1 MAGNPADERFRPPD
15 PPLGTGN
22 PIVQSKIHEVAEES
36 LSTSSQATVEAEIDA
51 SRHNLGKGNNISSQ
65 GDAIRRIEEQMEIE
79 KIASQQS
86 MQVAAKS
93 IQNPGHSVGNRQ
105 ESNIGDISPVRD
117 SNIQQIGVGIE
128 GQNVDHRHE
137 EETSI
142 VQ

>member
-1 MAGNPADERFRPPD
+1 MA
-15 PPLGTGN
+15 
-22 PIVQSKIHEVAEES
+22 HEL

-51 SRHNLGKGNNISSQ
+51 SRHNLSKGHNISSQ
-65 GDAIRRIEEQMEIE
+65 GDTIRRIEEQMEIG

-86 MQVAAKS
+86 AQVAVKS
-93 IQNPGHSVGNRQ
+93 IQTPGHSAGNRQ
-105 ESNIGDISPVRD
+105 ESDIGDISPVHD

-137 EETSI
+137 GETSI